1 MSFNTA
7 LSGLNAAQADL
18 SVTSNDIANVNTTG
32 FKESRAEFG
41 DIFATSSLGSSS
53 TAIGSGVLL
62 TKVAQQFNQ
71 GNLDFTSNSL
81 DLAIS
86 GDGMFVMAPSL
97 DSQEQIF
104 TRSGALGVDADG
116 FVVNSSGQFL
126 RVFPVNSDGTVSA
139 TSLNSTE
146 PLQLP
151 ATSGSPTVSSE
162 IEIGV
167 NLPATAGAL
176 DPLLFDSNNPITYN
190 ASTSI
195 SIVDSLGE
203 THVATFYYVK
213 DIGTANTWA
222 QYMEIDGAALD
233 ITPGGTVGAGGQFY
247 GTITYDNAGNF
258 VSNAPNPMITEQLGF
273 TNGADATQTLTIDY
287 ASNFPTQF
295 ASGFSVSRLSHNGFG
310 TGQLAGLDISDEGV
324 IRANYTN
331 GTSTA
336 LGKIALGRFSNPQGL
351 RQEGNTAWTETID
364 SGTAIAG
371 EAGSQSFGLIRSGA
385 LEASNVDLT
394 AELVNLITAQRNF
407 QANAKSIETSNTVTQ
422 AILQIR

>member
-53 TAIGSGVLL
+53 TAIGSGVILS
-62 TKVAQQFNQ
+62 KVGQQFTQ
-71 GNLDFTSNSL
+71 GNLDFTASSL

-86 GDGMFVMAPSL
+86 GDGFFVMSPSL
-97 DSQEQIF
+97 TSQEQIF
-104 TRSGALGVDADG
+104 TRAGALGVDDSG
-116 FVVNSSGQFL
+116 YVVNSAGQFL
-126 RVFPVNSDGTVSA
+126 KVFPVNADGTVSA
-139 TSLNSTE
+139 TSLNSTS

-151 ATSGSPTVSSE
+151 ATSGSPTLTTE

-167 NLPATAGAL
+167 NLSAGETAL
-176 DPLLFDSNNPITYN
+176 DPVLFDATQPTTYN
-190 ASTSI
+190 HSTSI
-195 SIVDSLGE
+195 SVIDSLGE
-203 THVATFYYVK
+203 THVATFYYIK
-213 DIGTANTWA
+213 DVGTPNTWA
-222 QYMEIDGAALD
+222 QYLSVDGAAVD
-233 ITPGGTVGAGGQFY
+233 IAGGTAGAGGQLYAEIAF
-247 GTITYDNAGNF
+247 DSSGNF
-258 VSNAPNPMITEQLGF
+258 TGVTPAPVVSAALGF
-273 TNGADATQTLTIDY
+273 INGADPTQTLTLDY
-287 ASNFPTQF
+287 ASNAPTQF
-295 ASGFSVSRLSHNGFG
+295 ASPFSVNTLSQNGFG

-336 LGKIALGRFSNPQGL
+336 LGKIALARFQNPQGM

-364 SGTAIAG
+364 SGEALAG
-371 EAGSQSFGLIRSGA
+371 EAGGNGFGLIRSGA

>member
-18 SVTSNDIANVNTTG
+18 SVTSNDIANVNTVG

-62 TKVAQQFNQ
+62 SKVAQQFNQ

-86 GDGMFVMAPSL
+86 GDGMFVMSPSI

-104 TRSGALGVDADG
+104 TRNGALGVDADG
-116 FVVNSSGQFL
+116 FVVNSTGQYM
-126 RVFPVNSDGTVSA
+126 RVFPVNADGTVSA
-139 TSLNSTE
+139 TSLNSTS
-146 PLQLP
+146 PLRLP
-151 ATSGSPTVSSE
+151 ASSGSPTVSSE

-167 NLPATAGAL
+167 NLPATADAL
-176 DPLLFDSNNPITYN
+176 DPANFDSNNPITYN

-195 SIVDSLGE
+195 SIIDSLGE

-213 DIGTANTWA
+213 DINNSNTWA
-222 QYMEIDGAALD
+222 QYMQIDAQSLD
-233 ITPGGTVGAGGQFY
+233 VAGGTAGSGGQLY

-258 VSNAPNPMITEQLGF
+258 VSNAPQPMITSALGF
-273 TNGADATQTLTIDY
+273 TNGADAAQTLTVDY
-287 ASNFPTQF
+287 ASNAPTQF
-295 ASGFSVSRLSHNGFG
+295 ASGFSVSTLSHNGFG

-364 SGTAIAG
+364 SGSAIAG
-371 EAGSQSFGLIRSGA
+371 EAGSASFGLIRSGA

>member
-41 DIFATSSLGSSS
+41 DIYATSALGSSS
-53 TAIGSGVLL
+53 TSIGSGVILS
-62 TKVAQQFNQ
+62 KVGQQFAQ
-71 GNLDFTSNSL
+71 GNLDFTQSSL

-86 GDGMFVMAPSL
+86 GDGFFVLSPAL
-97 DSQEQIF
+97 TSQEQIF
-104 TRSGALGVDADG
+104 TRAGALGVDDQG
-116 FVVNSSGQFL
+116 FVVNSAGQFL
-126 RVFPVNSDGTVSA
+126 RVFPVNADGTVSA
-139 TSLNSTE
+139 TSLNSTS

-151 ATSGSPTVSSE
+151 ATSGSPTLTTE

-167 NLPATAGAL
+167 NLSASQNAL
-176 DPLLFDSNNPITYN
+176 DPALFDPTQATTYN
-190 ASTSI
+190 HSTSI
-195 SIVDSLGE
+195 RIIDSLGE
-203 THVATFYYVK
+203 THVATFYYIK
-213 DIGTANTWA
+213 DSGSSNTWA
-222 QYMEIDGAALD
+222 QYLYVDGNPVD
-233 ITPGGTVGAGGQFY
+233 ITGGTAGAGGQLY
-247 GTITYDNAGNF
+247 AEIAYDNSGNF
-258 VSNAPNPMITEQLGF
+258 TGVNPAPVTSAALNF
-273 TNGADATQTLTIDY
+273 TNGADPAQTVTIDY
-287 ASNFPTQF
+287 ASNSPTQF
-295 ASGFSVSRLSHNGFG
+295 ASAFSVTTLSQNGFA
-310 TGQLAGLDISDEGV
+310 TGQLSGLDISDEGV

-336 LGKIALGRFSNPQGL
+336 LGKIALARFQNNQGL
-351 RQEGNTAWTETID
+351 RQEGNTAWTDTIE
-364 SGTAIAG
+364 SGEPIAG
-371 EAGSQSFGLIRSGA
+371 EAGNSSFGLIRSGA

>member
-53 TAIGSGVLL
+53 TSIGSGVLL
-62 TKVAQQFNQ
+62 SKVAQQFNQ

-86 GDGMFVMAPSL
+86 GDGFFVMSPNL
-97 DSQEQIF
+97 QSQEQIF
-104 TRSGALGVDADG
+104 TRSGALGVDDQG

-126 RVFPVNSDGTVSA
+126 RVFPVNDDGSVSA
-139 TSLNSTE
+139 TSLSSTSA
-146 PLQLP
+146 LQLP
-151 ATSGSPTVSSE
+151 ASSGSPTMTGE

-167 NLPATAGAL
+167 NLPSRSDAL
-176 DPLLFDSNNPITYN
+176 DPLLFDPENPITYS
-190 ASTSI
+190 ASTSV
-195 SIVDSLGE
+195 SIIDSLGE
-203 THVATFYYVK
+203 SHVCSFYYIK
-213 DIGTANTWA
+213 DVGTANSWA
-222 QYMEIDGAALD
+222 QYVTVDGD
-233 ITPGGTVGAGGQFY
+233 PVNVSGGEVGVGGQLF
-247 GTITYDNAGNF
+247 GRITFEDDGSFRENL
-258 VSNAPNPMITEQLGF
+258 PQPMVTDALVLSS
-273 TNGADATQTLTIDY
+273 GASASQTLTLDY
-287 ASNFPTQF
+287 SSNGPTQF
-295 ASGFSVSRLSHNGFG
+295 AGAFSVSVLDQDGFS

-371 EAGSQSFGLIRSGA
+371 EAGSSSFGLIRSGA
-385 LEASNVDLT
+385 LETSNVDLT